1 LPAKIARDEEEFA
14 AHGGTMGKNDNEVWG
29 DFRRNPPGRGRF
41 PRLFVTR
48 RSKTPSIRRSSLL
61 DTGKIGSRRR
71 AP

>member
-1 LPAKIARDEEEFA
+1 MAGPRARTTTKYGAILA
-14 AHGGTMGKNDNEVWG
+14 ATLRDGVD
-29 DFRRNPPGRGRF
+29 F

-48 RSKTPSIRRSSLL
+48 RSKTPGIRRSSLL